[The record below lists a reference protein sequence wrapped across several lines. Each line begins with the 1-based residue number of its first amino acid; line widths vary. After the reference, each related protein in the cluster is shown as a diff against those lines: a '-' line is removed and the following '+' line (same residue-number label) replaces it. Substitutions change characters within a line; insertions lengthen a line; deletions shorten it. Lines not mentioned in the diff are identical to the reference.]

1 MDRSTRLRSAPQSS
15 APSLP
20 PGRRLPT
27 LSVVIPACSARPCL
41 RRTLTSLLSGAPAQL
56 EVIVADDGSP
66 AATAELTGA
75 PEAAD
80 RRVRIIHQHQ
90 ALTAAARTAGL
101 AAAAGEY
108 VGFADARA
116 ELTAGWAQVLL
127 RAAARRPAIVKGEA
141 RVWCAG
147 RELPAPRSCVAMAQ
161 HTPLHWFGE
170 LESAIYRRDF
180 VQEQGLQF
188 AAVGCDDLIFQVHAV
203 VAAIVAGERIALRP
217 RAVHRYLRRPE
228 DLTPAAPGRV
238 EAAGALH
245 TYTVLHELF
254 VRHGLSLP
262 PAGVGFQYGLWTDRL
277 FALTRRAAHPDDA
290 AAANALAQRLVLEC
304 PLPEEYE
311 QQRVAR
317 VYAVGDG

>member
-1 MDRSTRLRSAPQSS
+1 MDSS
-15 APSLP
+15 ARLP
-20 PGRRLPT
+20 PAPHHSASSPPSGRRLPT
-27 LSVVIPACSARPCL
+27 LSVVIAACSARPCL
-41 RRTLTSLLSGAPAQL
+41 RRTLTSLLSGAPAEL

-66 AATAELTGA
+66 AAAAELAGA

-80 RRVRIIHQHQ
+80 DRVRIIHQDQ
-90 ALTAAARTAGL
+90 PPAAAARAAGL

-108 VGFADARA
+108 VGFADARS

-180 VQEQGLQF
+180 VQEQGLHF
-188 AAVGCDDLIFQVHAV
+188 AAEGCDDLIFQVQAV
-203 VAAIVAGERIALRP
+203 VAAVLAGERIALRP

-228 DLTPAAPGRV
+228 DLIPAAPGRA
-238 EAAGALH
+238 EAARALH
-245 TYTVLHELF
+245 TYTILHELF
-254 VRHGLSLP
+254 VRHGGQLP
-262 PAGVGFQYGLWTDRL
+262 PAGVGFQYGQWTDRL

-311 QQRVAR
+311 RQRVAR
-317 VYAVGDG
+317 VYAVGED